1 MDTELRTPY
10 GHDQRSAL
18 HTRGRRRSN
27 VAALCAIGL
36 VASGCASGA
45 SALGTPTARITIN
58 GNEIAERPIV
68 RCQQA
73 EWVWLVETLPP
84 QPGFNAQVRTGASVE
99 PRSVRIDDLGG
110 FTGGWTDT
118 TAGNAKATVV
128 DGSFVITGTA
138 DGFYDGN
145 ISNTGTATFE
155 IRLDC

>member
-1 MDTELRTPY
+1 MAYELSEPVGTSARRPGAVPRTRKP
-10 GHDQRSAL
+10 GILAL
-18 HTRGRRRSN
+18 LA
-27 VAALCAIGL
+27 VGL
-36 VASGCASGA
+36 VATGCASGA

-73 EWVWLVETLPP
+73 EWVWLIETIPP

-110 FTGGWTDT
+110 FTGGVTDAT
-118 TAGNAKATVV
+118 PGATKATVV
-128 DGSFVITGTA
+128 DGSFTITGTA

-155 IRLDC
+155 IQLDC

>member
-1 MDTELRTPY
+1 MVYELSDPAGTSCRRPGAVPQTRKP
-10 GHDQRSAL
+10 GVVAL
-18 HTRGRRRSN
+18 LA
-27 VAALCAIGL
+27 VGL
-36 VASGCASGA
+36 VATGCASGA

-73 EWVWLVETLPP
+73 EWVWLIETIPP
-84 QPGFNAQVRTGASVE
+84 QPGFNAQVRTGAGVE
-99 PRSVRIDDLGG
+99 PLSVRIDDLGG
-110 FTGGWTDT
+110 FTGGVT
-118 TAGNAKATVV
+118 NATPGATKATIV

-155 IRLDC
+155 VQLDC

>member
-10 GHDQRSAL
+10 GHDRRSAV
-18 HTRGRRRSN
+18 HTQRRRRSG
-27 VAALCAIGL
+27 VAALCAVGL
-36 VASGCASGA
+36 VATGCASGA

-73 EWVWLVETLPP
+73 EWVWLIETIPS

-110 FTGGWTDT
+110 FTGGVTDAT
-118 TAGNAKATVV
+118 PGATKATVV
-128 DGSFVITGTA
+128 DGSFMITGTA

-155 IRLDC
+155 IQLDC

>member
-1 MDTELRTPY
+1 MDTDLRTPY
-10 GHDQRSAL
+10 GQDRRSAGR
-18 HTRGRRRSN
+18 TRRRRRSG
-27 VAALCAIGL
+27 VVALCAVGL
-36 VASGCASGA
+36 VATGCASGA

-84 QPGFNAQVRTGASVE
+84 QPGFVAQVRTGASVE

-110 FTGGWTDT
+110 FTGGFSDA
-118 TAGNAKATVV
+118 TAGNAKATVE

-155 IRLDC
+155 IQLDC